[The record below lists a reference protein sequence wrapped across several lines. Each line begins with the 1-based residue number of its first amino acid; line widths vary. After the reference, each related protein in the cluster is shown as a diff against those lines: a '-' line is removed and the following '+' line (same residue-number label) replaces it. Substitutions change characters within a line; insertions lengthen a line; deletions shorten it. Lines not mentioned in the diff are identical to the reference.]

1 MLTVEIA
8 PDRSDKPT
16 FNVEYISIGTHNK
29 VIQAQK
35 FYADIEFLLNKDST
49 TVNLSTF
56 DYGGYLAWY
65 PKGMDVENAYY
76 GIAIRKDAVALVHF
90 NEGNSEENY
99 SLNLATEQFV
109 DNKIIGAINS
119 NY

>member
-1 MLTVEIA
+1 MFNKDLIFRVKI
-8 PDRSDKPT
+8 KNI
-16 FNVEYISIGTHNK
+16 NVEYISIGTHNK

-35 FYADIEFLLNKDST
+35 FYADIEFIANKDST
-49 TVNLSTF
+49 TVSLATLN
-56 DYGGYLAWY
+56 YGGYLTWY

-90 NEGNSEENY
+90 NGGNPEENY

-109 DNKIIGAINS
+109 NNKIIGAINS